1 MKIKSSNI
9 QKKTDEELMQLV
21 VDRNTEAFKA
31 LYQRYEV
38 AIFNFILRY
47 TGNRG
52 LAQDLLQET
61 FTRIWF
67 ASHSFNSKKG
77 KFKTWLFT
85 IALNITRSEM
95 AKKQYSYSYLDIT
108 EMNSPEA
115 GLAQPKQEQ
124 PDKTLENLELNRS
137 IQQALSK
144 LQPFLREVIIL
155 KHYQQLKFREI
166 AQITN
171 TPEGTLKSRFHRA
184 IYLLKE
190 HLIKM
195 DKNYAS
201 SQ

>member
-1 MKIKSSNI
+1 MKTKHSNTLL
-9 QKKTDEELMQLV
+9 KTDKELMQLV
-21 VDRNTEAFKA
+21 VERSTVAFKA

-67 ASHSFNSKKG
+67 AAHSFNIEKG

-85 IALNITRSEM
+85 IALNITKSEM
-95 AKKQYSYSYLDIT
+95 TKKRYSFSYLDIS
-108 EMNSPEA
+108 EMNSSEA
-115 GLAQPKQEQ
+115 GLQSNQEQ
-124 PDKTLENLELNRS
+124 PDKVIENLQLQKKIEY
-137 IQQALSK
+137 ALSK

-155 KHYQQLKFREI
+155 KHYQQLKFKEI

-184 IYLLKE
+184 ILLLKE
-190 HLIKM
+190 HLNEM
-195 DKNYAS
+195 DNSYAAS
-201 SQ
+201 K